1 MAAVREM
8 IALRGVVQGVG
19 LRPWA
24 ARRAREQRLSGA
36 VRNTDDGVQVELEG
50 EPRAVARWLEAL
62 RRDPPPGAVIE
73 SLRRTQALP
82 RGQRG
87 FRIEPSRASGSEQ
100 QPTRIPPDAPLCN
113 ACLRELFDPADRR
126 YRYPFTH
133 CSSCGPR
140 ASVILSL
147 PYDRQRTTLA
157 PFAPCAACR
166 REYAD
171 PADRRHHAQSVA
183 CPDCGPR
190 LQILDGRTGV
200 AGDPLEAAAA
210 TLAAGGVVALKGYG
224 GFHLLAD
231 ATREDAVARLRARK
245 GRPVKPLALLV
256 PDLASARRLAH
267 LGADDERLLA
277 GAARAVVVVPRRA
290 EGCARLGLARGVA
303 PVSSDLGLV
312 LPCAPPHWLL
322 LHAPGTA
329 PGTGAPR
336 WPALVFTSANRSGEP
351 TLHRDDDARA
361 ALAGIAD
368 LLLGHDREVA
378 RPSDDPVY
386 RSSCRGPIPLRLS
399 RSTAPLALRL
409 PAGLPGAPALLA
421 LGGDLKCAPALLRGD
436 EILLAEH
443 LGDLGSAAA
452 ADALAQ
458 RAPALWRL
466 TGTRPRAVAHDAH
479 PDSVGAGLARGLDLP
494 RVAVQHHHAHAAA
507 CLVDNGHP
515 GPALALVLDGAGF
528 AEEGGVWGGELL
540 HVAGGL
546 ARARRV
552 AHLEPVPLPGGD
564 RAAREPWRMAAVWLA
579 RAFPQGAP
587 ALDWHARR
595 DPRALRAVLGIAVRG
610 VGSPPTSS
618 CGRLFDAVASLL
630 DLADTVSYEGEAA
643 MALESLAAEQSSAA
657 AARTAAGRAAAPGAT
672 RAPAGSVP
680 VADLVREVALARSR
694 GADAAAIARRFHE
707 ELARRLAAAAAR
719 AARELGCADVALSG
733 GCFQNR
739 LLLDLVCGEL
749 EAAGLE
755 PLRHRRVPPNDGG
768 LAVGQAAVAAARLRA
783 TGALR
788 RAG

>member
-1 MAAVREM
+1 MAAVREV

-24 ARRAREQRLSGA
+24 ARCAREQRLAGA
-36 VRNTDDGVQVELEG
+36 VRNTGEGVEVELEG
-50 EPRAVARWLEAL
+50 ERGAVARWLEAL

-73 SLRRTQALP
+73 SLQRVRALP
-82 RGQRG
+82 LGRRG
-87 FRIEPSRASGSEQ
+87 FRIEPSRACGSGE
-100 QPTRIPPDAPLCN
+100 PTRIPPDAPLCS
-113 ACLRELFDPADRR
+113 ACLHELFDPVDRR

-166 REYAD
+166 SEYED
-171 PADRRHHAQSVA
+171 PADRRHHAQSLA

-190 LQILDGRTGV
+190 LCALAAVAGDG
-200 AGDPLEAAAA
+200 AGDPLEAAVAI
-210 TLAAGGVVALKGYG
+210 LAAGGVVALKGYG

-231 ATREDAVARLRARK
+231 ATCEDAVARLRARK
-245 GRPVKPLALLV
+245 GRPAKPLALLV
-256 PDLASARRLAH
+256 PDLASARRLAR
-267 LGADDERLLA
+267 LSTDDERLLA
-277 GAARAVVVVPRRA
+277 GTARAVVVAPRRA
-290 EGCARLGLARGVA
+290 DGCAQLGLARGVA
-303 PVSSDLGLV
+303 PSASDLGLV

-322 LHAPGTA
+322 LHAPGTRPA
-329 PGTGAPR
+329 AGAPR
-336 WPALVFTSANRSGEP
+336 FCALVFTSANRSGEP

-368 LLLGHDREVA
+368 LVVGHDREVA
-378 RPSDDPVY
+378 RPSDDPVF
-386 RSSCRGPIPLRLS
+386 RNSSRGPIPVRLS

-409 PAGLPGAPALLA
+409 PDVLRGAPPLLA

-443 LGDLGSAAA
+443 VGDLGSAAA

-458 RAPALWRL
+458 RAPALCRL
-466 TGTRPRAVAHDAH
+466 TGASPRAVAHDAH
-479 PDSVGAGLARGLDLP
+479 PDSVSAALARALGLP

-507 CLVDNGHP
+507 CLVDDGHA

-528 AEEGGVWGGELL
+528 AEEGSVWGGELL
-540 HVAGGL
+540 HVSDAL

-552 AHLEPVPLPGGD
+552 AHLEAVPLPGGD

-595 DPRALRAVLGIAVRG
+595 DSRALRAVLGVAARG
-610 VGSPPTSS
+610 LASPPTSS

-630 DLADTVSYEGEAA
+630 GLADTVSYEGEAA
-643 MALESLAAEQSSAA
+643 MALESLATEHP
-657 AARTAAGRAAAPGAT
+657 RA
-672 RAPAGSVP
+672 APAGRVRADGPGAAPASAGSIP
-680 VADLVREVALARSR
+680 VADLVRTVALARAR
-694 GADAAAIARRFHE
+694 GEDAAAIARGFHE
-707 ELARRLAAAAAR
+707 ELAGRLAGAAAR
-719 AARELGCADVALSG
+719 AAREVGCVQVALSG

-755 PLRHRRVPPNDGG
+755 PLRQRRVPPNDGG

-783 TGALR
+783 SGGELR